1 MTEHKTTDLQTACNL
16 AALMGFQ
23 LLPVIPWM
31 KNEDGVSVAV
41 LHEEIANAGLVVSQY
56 IDPEALSD
64 VDREHYEITQAF
76 IAKLV
81 DELCQL
87 PIYKEGVK
95 TNEPIQQSQADDTS
109 RSDAEDTTEDN
120 SGEHAQ
126 S

>member
-1 MTEHKTTDLQTACNL
+1 MTKNQDLQTACNL

-31 KNEDGVSVAV
+31 KNGAGVSLDVIVHDLDRARETI
-41 LHEEIANAGLVVSQY
+41 LTY
-56 IDPEALSD
+56 IDTDALDDEHVMKYQAAIELLSQCASD
-64 VDREHYEITQAF
+64 LR
-76 IAKLV
+76 K
-81 DELCQL
+81 L
-87 PIYKEGVK
+87 PIMQKDAEQD
-95 TNEPIQQSQADDTS
+95 EPVQQSQADDTS